1 MVLTNVIELGPGQY
15 LCAAAFMHLNNSD
28 ILNFASV
35 FTGHEDGI
43 LNKKSMSEQKVNYLL

>member
-1 MVLTNVIELGPGQY
+1 MVLTNVMELGPGQY
-15 LCAAAFMHLNNSD
+15 LRAAAFMHLNNSD